1 MKYIKYILFSFILFL
16 MIGTVSAKEITINL
30 FYSKSCPHCANERDF
45 LNEYVKEN
53 KDVKVRL
60 FEVTENA
67 NNANLLDLVKESL
80 DTKHNYVPYTVIG
93 EVGLTG
99 YSDSIKDQIIHFVD
113 KYQSDDYYDLVSI
126 VEETGEV
133 VDISKYKV
141 EKVEIDDNENES
153 KDDDIIKLPII
164 GKVSKSKVS
173 IPIVGIIFGSIDG
186 FNPCAMWVLIFL
198 VSMLITIKDKKK
210 RIGLGLVF
218 LIASGLVYMLF
229 MGAWISVLSLTQ
241 STFVLKLVGVI
252 AIIGSIWNFN
262 GFIKSK
268 TSEVGCEVADKEKRK
283 KIMTRIKKYMSE
295 QNFIIASIGLIGLAF
310 SINAIEFVCSAG
322 WPVLYAEILALHN
335 LNSVGYFLAMLL
347 YIIFYMLDDI
357 IVFLIAMITLE
368 VTGIS
373 NKYNKYSH
381 LIGGV
386 LMLILGILMIF
397 APNILMLKF

>member
-1 MKYIKYILFSFILFL
+1 MKYIKYFLFSLTLFFIA
-16 MIGTVSAKEITINL
+16 GCVSAKEITINL
-30 FYSKSCPHCANERDF
+30 FYSETCPHCQAEEKF

-53 KDVKVRL
+53 SNVRVRM
-60 FEVTENA
+60 FEVTRNI
-67 NNANLLDLVKESL
+67 NNANLLDLVKKSIGSIN
-80 DTKHNYVPYTVIG
+80 NYVPYTVIG
-93 EVGLTG
+93 DVGLTG

-113 KYQSDDYYDLVSI
+113 KYQNEDYYDLVSI

-133 VDISKYKV
+133 VDINNYKV
-141 EKVEIDDNENES
+141 EDNLKENKS
-153 KDDDIIKLPII
+153 DDDLIKLPII
-164 GKVSKSKVS
+164 GKVNKSKVS
-173 IPIVGIIFGSIDG
+173 IPIVAIIFGSIDG

-198 VSMLITIKDKKK
+198 VSMLISVKDKKK

-218 LIASGLVYMLF
+218 LIASGFVYMLF
-229 MGAWISVLSLTQ
+229 MGAWISVLSITQ
-241 STFVLKLVGVI
+241 STFVLKLVGII
-252 AIIGSIWNFN
+252 AIIGSVWNFS

-268 TSEVGCEVADKEKRK
+268 NSEVGCEVTDKEKRK
-283 KIMTRIKKYMSE
+283 KIMMRIKKYISE

-335 LNSVGYFLAMLL
+335 LSSVGYFLAMLL

-357 IVFLIAMITLE
+357 IVFLIAMVTLE

-381 LIGGV
+381 LIGGI

>member
-1 MKYIKYILFSFILFL
+1 MKYIKYFLFSLTLFFIA
-16 MIGTVSAKEITINL
+16 GCVSAKEITINL
-30 FYSKSCPHCANERDF
+30 FYSETCPHCQAEEKF

-53 KDVKVRL
+53 SNVRVRML
-60 FEVTENA
+60 EVTRNI
-67 NNANLLDLVKESL
+67 NNANLLDLVKKSIGSIN
-80 DTKHNYVPYTVIG
+80 NYVPYTVIG
-93 EVGLTG
+93 DVGLTG

-113 KYQSDDYYDLVSI
+113 KYQNEDYYDLVSI

-133 VDISKYKV
+133 VDINNYKA
-141 EKVEIDDNENES
+141 ENILKENKS
-153 KDDDIIKLPII
+153 DDDLIKLPII
-164 GKVSKSKVS
+164 GKVNKSKVS
-173 IPIVGIIFGSIDG
+173 IPIVAIIFGSIDG

-198 VSMLITIKDKKK
+198 VSMLISVKDKKK

-218 LIASGLVYMLF
+218 LIASGFVYMLF
-229 MGAWISVLSLTQ
+229 MGAWISVLSITQ
-241 STFVLKLVGVI
+241 STFVLKLVGII
-252 AIIGSIWNFN
+252 AIIGSVWNFS

-268 TSEVGCEVADKEKRK
+268 NSEVGCEVTDKEKRK
-283 KIMTRIKKYMSE
+283 KIMIRIKKYISE

-335 LNSVGYFLAMLL
+335 LSSVGYFLAMLL

-357 IVFLIAMITLE
+357 IVFLIAMVTLE
-368 VTGIS
+368 VTSIS

-381 LIGGV
+381 LIGGI
-386 LMLILGILMIF
+386 LMFILGILMIF

>member
-1 MKYIKYILFSFILFL
+1 MKYIKYFLFSLTLFFIA
-16 MIGTVSAKEITINL
+16 GCVSAKEITINL
-30 FYSKSCPHCANERDF
+30 FYSETCPHCQAEEKF

-53 KDVKVRL
+53 SNVRVRM
-60 FEVTENA
+60 FEVTRDI
-67 NNANLLDLVKESL
+67 NNANLLDLVKKSIGSIN
-80 DTKHNYVPYTVIG
+80 NYVPYTVIG
-93 EVGLTG
+93 DVGLTG

-113 KYQSDDYYDLVSI
+113 KYQNEDYYDLVSI

-133 VDISKYKV
+133 VDINNYKAEDILK
-141 EKVEIDDNENES
+141 EKKS
-153 KDDDIIKLPII
+153 DDDLIKLPVI
-164 GKVSKSKVS
+164 GKVNKSKVS
-173 IPIVGIIFGSIDG
+173 IPIVAIIFGSIDG

-198 VSMLITIKDKKK
+198 VSMLISVKDKKK

-229 MGAWISVLSLTQ
+229 MGAWISVLSITQ
-241 STFVLKLVGVI
+241 STFVLKLVGII
-252 AIIGSIWNFN
+252 AIIGSVWNFS

-268 TSEVGCEVADKEKRK
+268 NSEVGCEVTDKEKRK
-283 KIMTRIKKYMSE
+283 KIMMRIKKYMSE

-335 LNSVGYFLAMLL
+335 LSSVGYFLAMLL

-357 IVFLIAMITLE
+357 IVFLIAMVTLE
-368 VTGIS
+368 VTSIS

-381 LIGGV
+381 LIGGI
-386 LMLILGILMIF
+386 LMFILGILMIF

>member
-1 MKYIKYILFSFILFL
+1 MKYIKYFLFSLTLFFIA
-16 MIGTVSAKEITINL
+16 GCVSAKEITINL
-30 FYSKSCPHCANERDF
+30 FYNETCPHCQAEEKF

-53 KDVKVRL
+53 SNVRVRM
-60 FEVTENA
+60 FEVTRNI
-67 NNANLLDLVKESL
+67 NNANLLDLVKKSIGSIN
-80 DTKHNYVPYTVIG
+80 NYVPYTVIG
-93 EVGLTG
+93 DVGLTG

-113 KYQSDDYYDLVSI
+113 KYQNEDYYDLVSI

-133 VDISKYKV
+133 VDINNYKAEDV
-141 EKVEIDDNENES
+141 LKENKS
-153 KDDDIIKLPII
+153 DDDLIKLPII
-164 GKVSKSKVS
+164 GKVNKSKVS
-173 IPIVGIIFGSIDG
+173 IPIVAIIFGSIDG

-198 VSMLITIKDKKK
+198 VSMLISVKDKKK

-218 LIASGLVYMLF
+218 LIASGFVYMLF
-229 MGAWISVLSLTQ
+229 MGAWISVLSITQ
-241 STFVLKLVGVI
+241 STFVLKLVGII
-252 AIIGSIWNFN
+252 AIIGSVWNFS

-268 TSEVGCEVADKEKRK
+268 NSEVGCEVTDKEKRK
-283 KIMTRIKKYMSE
+283 KIMIRIKKYISE

-335 LNSVGYFLAMLL
+335 LSSVGYFLAMLL

-357 IVFLIAMITLE
+357 IVFLIAMVTLE
-368 VTGIS
+368 VTSIS

-381 LIGGV
+381 LIGGI
-386 LMLILGILMIF
+386 LMFILGILMIF

>member
-1 MKYIKYILFSFILFL
+1 MKYIKYILFSMFLFL
-16 MIGTVSAKEITINL
+16 MMSSASAKEITINL
-30 FYSKSCPHCANERDF
+30 FYSKTCPHCAAEEKF
-45 LNEYVKEN
+45 LEEYVKEN
-53 KDVKVRL
+53 SDVKVRM
-60 FEVTENA
+60 FEVTENET
-67 NNANLLDLVKESL
+67 NANLLDLVKKSIGAQ
-80 DTKHNYVPYTVIG
+80 HNYVPYTVIG

-99 YSDSIKDQIIHFVD
+99 YNDAQKDQIIHFVD
-113 KYQSDDYYDLVSI
+113 KYQNDDYYDLVSI
-126 VEETGEV
+126 VEEKNEA
-133 VDISKYKV
+133 VDINKIEKEITDSNKTDV
-141 EKVEIDDNENES
+141 EDDT
-153 KDDDIIKLPII
+153 IKLPFI

-173 IPIVGIIFGSIDG
+173 IPIVAIIFGSIDG

-198 VSMLITIKDKKK
+198 VSMLITVKDKKK

-241 STFVLKLVGVI
+241 SSLILKLVGVI
-252 AIIGSIWNFN
+252 AIVGSIWNFN
-262 GFIKSK
+262 GFIKSR

-283 KIMTRIKKYMSE
+283 KIMARIRKYLSE

-322 WPVLYAEILALHN
+322 WPVIYSEILALHN
-335 LNSVGYFLAMLL
+335 LNSIEYFLYMIL
-347 YIIFYMLDDI
+347 YIVFYMLDDI
-357 IVFLIAMITLE
+357 IVFLIAMATLE

>member
-1 MKYIKYILFSFILFL
+1 MKYIKYILFSFILFF
-16 MIGTVSAKEITINL
+16 MIGSVSAKEITVNL
-30 FYSKSCPHCANERDF
+30 FYSKSCPHCANERKF
-45 LNEYVKEN
+45 LDEYVKEN
-53 KDVKVRL
+53 KNVKVRM
-60 FEVTENA
+60 FEVTENDD
-67 NNANLLDLVKESL
+67 NANLLDLVKSSIGA
-80 DTKHNYVPYTVIG
+80 THNYVPYTVIG
-93 EVGLTG
+93 EIGLTG

-126 VEETGEV
+126 VEEKNEV
-133 VDISKYKV
+133 VDLN
-141 EKVEIDDNENES
+141 EIKEEQDIKKKES
-153 KDDDIIKLPII
+153 NDDDTIKLPFI

-173 IPIVGIIFGSIDG
+173 IPVVAVIFGSIDG

-198 VSMLITIKDKKK
+198 VSMLITVKDKKK

-218 LIASGLVYMLF
+218 LISSGLVYMLF

-241 STFVLKLVGVI
+241 SSLVLKLVGVI

-268 TSEVGCEVADKEKRK
+268 NSEVGCEVADKEKRK
-283 KIMTRIKKYMSE
+283 KIMMRIKKYMSE
-295 QNFIIASIGLIGLAF
+295 QNFFIASIGLIGLAF

-322 WPVLYAEILALHN
+322 WPVIYSEILALHN
-335 LNSVGYFLAMLL
+335 LNSIEYFLYMLL
-347 YIIFYMLDDI
+347 YIVFYMLDDI
-357 IVFLIAMITLE
+357 IVFLIAMVTLE

>member
-1 MKYIKYILFSFILFL
+1 MKYIKYFLFSLTLFFIA
-16 MIGTVSAKEITINL
+16 GCVSAKEITINL
-30 FYSKSCPHCANERDF
+30 FYSETCPHCQAEEKF

-53 KDVKVRL
+53 SNVRVRM
-60 FEVTENA
+60 FEVTRNI
-67 NNANLLDLVKESL
+67 NNANLLDLVKKSIGSIN
-80 DTKHNYVPYTVIG
+80 NYVPYTVIG
-93 EVGLTG
+93 DVGLTG

-113 KYQSDDYYDLVSI
+113 KYQNEDYYDLVSI

-133 VDISKYKV
+133 VDINNYKAEDILK
-141 EKVEIDDNENES
+141 EKKS
-153 KDDDIIKLPII
+153 DDDLIKLPVI
-164 GKVSKSKVS
+164 GKVNKSKVS
-173 IPIVGIIFGSIDG
+173 IPIVAIIFGSIDG

-198 VSMLITIKDKKK
+198 VSMLISVKDKKK

-229 MGAWISVLSLTQ
+229 MGAWISVLSITQ
-241 STFVLKLVGVI
+241 STFVLKLVGII
-252 AIIGSIWNFN
+252 AIIGSVWNFS

-268 TSEVGCEVADKEKRK
+268 NSEVGCEVTDKEKRK
-283 KIMTRIKKYMSE
+283 KIMMRIKKYMSE

-335 LNSVGYFLAMLL
+335 LSSVGYFLAMLL

-357 IVFLIAMITLE
+357 IVFLIAMVTLE

-381 LIGGV
+381 LIGGI

>member
-1 MKYIKYILFSFILFL
+1 MKYLKYILFSLVLFI
-16 MIGTVSAKEITINL
+16 ITGCVSAKEITINL
-30 FYSKSCPHCANERDF
+30 FYSETCPHCQAEEKF

-53 KDVKVRL
+53 SNVKVRM
-60 FEVTENA
+60 FEVTRNQD
-67 NNANLLDLVKESL
+67 NANLLDLVKKSIGA
-80 DTKHNYVPYTVIG
+80 THNYVPYTVIG
-93 EVGLTG
+93 EIGLTG

-113 KYQSDDYYDLVSI
+113 KYQNDDYYDLVSI
-126 VEETGEV
+126 VEEKNEV
-133 VDISKYKV
+133 VDINKIEKEITDSNKTNV
-141 EKVEIDDNENES
+141 EDDT
-153 KDDDIIKLPII
+153 IKLPLI

-173 IPIVGIIFGSIDG
+173 IPVVAIIFGSIDG

-198 VSMLITIKDKKK
+198 VSMLISVKDKKK

-241 STFVLKLVGVI
+241 SRLVLKLVGVI
-252 AIIGSIWNFN
+252 ALIGSIWNFN

-268 TSEVGCEVADKEKRK
+268 NSDVGCEVADKEKRK
-283 KIMTRIKKYMSE
+283 KIMMRIKKYINE
-295 QNFIIASIGLIGLAF
+295 QNFIISSIGLIGLAF

-322 WPVLYAEILALHN
+322 WPVIYSEILALHN
-335 LNSVGYFLAMLL
+335 LNSIEYFLYMIL
-347 YIIFYMLDDI
+347 YIVFYMLDDI
-357 IVFLIAMITLE
+357 IVFLIAMVTLE

-381 LIGGV
+381 LIGGI

-397 APNILMLKF
+397 APNILMLRF

>member
-1 MKYIKYILFSFILFL
+1 MKYIKYFLFSLTLFFIA
-16 MIGTVSAKEITINL
+16 GCVSAKEITINL
-30 FYSKSCPHCANERDF
+30 FYSETCPHCQAEEKF

-53 KDVKVRL
+53 SNVRVRML
-60 FEVTENA
+60 EVTRNI
-67 NNANLLDLVKESL
+67 NNANLLDLVKKSIGSIN
-80 DTKHNYVPYTVIG
+80 NYVPYTVIG
-93 EVGLTG
+93 DVGLTG

-113 KYQSDDYYDLVSI
+113 KYQNEDYYDLVSI

-133 VDISKYKV
+133 VDINNYKA
-141 EKVEIDDNENES
+141 EDTLKENKS
-153 KDDDIIKLPII
+153 DDDLIKLPII
-164 GKVSKSKVS
+164 GKVNKSKVS
-173 IPIVGIIFGSIDG
+173 IPIVAIIFGSIDG

-198 VSMLITIKDKKK
+198 VSMLISVKDKKK

-218 LIASGLVYMLF
+218 LIASGFVYMLF
-229 MGAWISVLSLTQ
+229 MGAWISVLSITQ
-241 STFVLKLVGVI
+241 STFVLKLVGII
-252 AIIGSIWNFN
+252 AIIGSVWNFS

-268 TSEVGCEVADKEKRK
+268 NSEVGCEVTDKEKRK
-283 KIMTRIKKYMSE
+283 KIMIRIKKYISE

-335 LNSVGYFLAMLL
+335 LSSVGYFLAMLL

-357 IVFLIAMITLE
+357 IVFLIAMVTLE
-368 VTGIS
+368 VTSIS

-381 LIGGV
+381 LIGGI
-386 LMLILGILMIF
+386 LMFILGILMIF